1 MASCSSS
8 PNLLCK
14 CIALKMNFCGPRPM
28 KERGRKLG
36 RRLFFYLLYKIL
48 HHEVSH
54 ARCSREVTATKC
66 TKTFDAPP
74 SQRSEDHFCKMFLF
88 R

>member
-14 CIALKMNFCGPRPM
+14 CIALKMKFCGTRPM

-74 SQRSEDHFCKMFLF
+74 S
-88 R
+88 